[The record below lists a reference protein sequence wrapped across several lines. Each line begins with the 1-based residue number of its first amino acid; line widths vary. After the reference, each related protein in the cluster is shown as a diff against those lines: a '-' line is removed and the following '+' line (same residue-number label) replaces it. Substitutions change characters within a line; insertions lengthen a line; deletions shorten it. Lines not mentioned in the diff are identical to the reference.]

1 MRKTHNRRLE
11 NDQDFADAME
21 QQMGIRVFR
30 DNYIVD
36 SGGKIV
42 QYDEKVVVIQYGV
55 GDLSYLSR
63 ESCEFFGIR

>member
-42 QYDEKVVVIQYGV
+42 QYDEKVVVIQSGV